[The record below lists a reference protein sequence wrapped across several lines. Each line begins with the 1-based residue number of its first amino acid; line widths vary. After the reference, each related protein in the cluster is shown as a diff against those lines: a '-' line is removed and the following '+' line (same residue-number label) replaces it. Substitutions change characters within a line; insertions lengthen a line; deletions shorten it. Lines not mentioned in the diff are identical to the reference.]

1 MSFNGREDEEGEGES
16 ASVQKVQKERQHLP
30 SADLQRDGWQ
40 GCSVC
45 GATLSSSAAPNL
57 LPCLHVVCR
66 SCVTQSNGGNTKEC
80 QVCGQSYSLSEVT
93 DCFIFE
99 DSAPKCGG
107 CEESAL
113 SGWCVQCEEALCSD
127 CVLAHQRVKVTRN
140 HTVIPEE
147 PPSGFTA
154 SLRCASHRQERL
166 KFFCLTC
173 DELTCRDCQLINHRG
188 HSFLLLEEALVS
200 QKEQLQGLLNC
211 IREQRSGV
219 KASLLDVD
227 GRLQNI
233 KESKAAAKK
242 KIINLVHSMR
252 LMMLVRGR
260 QLFKE
265 VEDLYEEEEK
275 SLMEMKTTLRSLENR
290 QEHITAFIQKILST
304 EGQCILL
311 HKKQIRKRV
320 EVLLSQKT
328 CQCETVLHPLLLLN
342 QDLFKM
348 CKTFGSVK
356 ASRVPFISAGGNK
369 NSSNLNEALTEDDG
383 SSGLNFKSVAIPQL
397 LAHSQSSTAPEQ
409 SLSEEFVCD
418 SLKPAQPSQVLSDS
432 ALPLAITSDHVQSKA
447 PSVSCAGAPSV
458 STPVQAPESVPAHT
472 SLTLPQSASSRA
484 VCFQPSQSRQV
495 VRSLSHPHPFPSPS
509 QPQSRSAIPGQSVL
523 KNVVWVPPPQRK
535 NKNYV
540 SVQPLSSRP
549 GNVPAIASHLSFTS
563 SMAHHSASLHTATSQ
578 SFKPNDTVTTQSPS
592 ITLNRPGSHSVPS
605 LSTLAPSAH
614 SGQGVPNPQPNILSH
629 HTQQGLPLSQSV
641 SVLSVPSQALHPHW
655 PPLAVPAT
663 GRLPVCQAPPTPQTV
678 ILQHGQPVAVPS
690 SPLVF
695 TILKD
700 KNTFH
705 SFTPIPTVNQT
716 SVVTYTPQPTVLLTA
731 PVSVPTVAVAAT
743 CSIPNVPTARMS
755 MENEKSSYPVSSKV
769 SCPPLPIPPNI
780 SVLPGS
786 SNTVSS
792 KPPHHAAQKPCASNN
807 PDRSE
812 CATQST
818 QKPQCEL
825 PVQAPADSVC
835 ERDISTHGR
844 TSPAAEEPDDNLPTS
859 TVSEMDTRELQE
871 QCMSLSPSPDIIS
884 AVPVPECP
892 PNKKSPS
899 LLKSLLES
907 TSTSEQRSSDT
918 PTSLLQLSEK
928 TDAPASNLDVVP
940 TEDALFAS
948 DSERISPPNVT
959 QGDDDDDDDDAD
971 DEDEETDI
979 SDSELMEQ
987 DDSATTS
994 EKVPELTEAYNKSL
1008 CVSLLRLPISFPASG
1023 SELPQFHIVSSGQT
1037 DEILLQEIQG
1047 GQSGQRWLRIPA
1059 PPDAVSLSRSST
1071 PDGPQLNDLLD
1082 CAVCL
1087 SAGATLICAECGRSF
1102 HADCHVPPVLVRPI
1116 VVWVCS
1122 LCQDVFDDTDPF
1134 SRDRLT
1140 EPYLNVQDQRRC
1152 EQLLLTLMCEEHSYL
1167 LYKAT
1172 KRTAGSV
1179 EFDFIRGRLLGKQT
1193 PPYRSAAELVSDLW
1207 ALFDILSAN
1216 SKRRDSVIKL
1226 QNSFQ
1231 ERLDVA
1237 FSKSLHVSLLRP
1249 PGSEGQKRAP
1259 ETELEKDKANNTL
1272 KRMREFLAANSATV
1286 SKKPRPERSTENSP
1300 ISQVNED

>member
-1 MSFNGREDEEGEGES
+1 MVFSGREGGEGES
-16 ASVQKVQKERQHLP
+16 VNVQAVQEERQQLP
-30 SADLQRDGWQ
+30 CADLQTQGWEA
-40 GCSVC
+40 CSVC
-45 GATLSSSAAPNL
+45 GATLSSGAAPKL

-66 SCVTQSNGGNTKEC
+66 SCVTQNNGGNTKDC
-80 QVCGQSYSLSEVT
+80 QVCGQSFSLSEVT

-140 HTVIPEE
+140 HTVIPEV

-154 SLRCASHRQERL
+154 SLHCASHRQERL

-188 HSFLLLEEALVS
+188 HSFLLLVEALVS
-200 QKEQLQGLLNC
+200 QKEQLQGLLNR

-233 KESKAAAKK
+233 QESKAAAKK
-242 KIINLVHSMR
+242 KIISLVHNMR
-252 LMMLVRGR
+252 SMMLLRGR

-265 VEDLYEEEEK
+265 VEGLYKEEEK
-275 SLMEMKTTLRSLENR
+275 SLMEMKTTLRCLENR
-290 QEHITAFIQKILST
+290 QEHITAFIQKVLGT

-311 HKKQIRKRV
+311 HKKQIRKRA

-328 CQCETVLHPLLLLN
+328 CQCETILHPLLFLN
-342 QDLFKM
+342 NDLYKM

-356 ASRVPFISAGGNK
+356 ASRVPFTSARENK
-369 NSSNLNEALTEDDG
+369 NNINLKEAPNENDC
-383 SSGLNFKSVAIPQL
+383 SSGLNFKSVAVPQL
-397 LAHSQSSTAPEQ
+397 LAHSQSNSAPEQ
-409 SLSEEFVCD
+409 SLSKVFVCD

-432 ALPLAITSDHVQSKA
+432 VLPLAVTSDHVQSKA
-447 PSVSCAGAPSV
+447 PSVSCTYAPSV
-458 STPVQAPESVPAHT
+458 STLVQAPKSVPAH
-472 SLTLPQSASSRA
+472 SRLTLPQSTSSRA
-484 VCFQPSQSRQV
+484 VCLLPSQSREV
-495 VRSLSHPHPFPSPS
+495 VRSLSHHNPLDSPS
-509 QPQSRSAIPGQSVL
+509 QPQSLSAIPDQPVC
-523 KNVVWVPPPQRK
+523 KNAVWFPPLQGK
-535 NKNYV
+535 KKHSM
-540 SVQPLSSRP
+540 SVQPLSSLP
-549 GNVPAIASHLSFTS
+549 GNVPSTASHLSFTS
-563 SMAHHSASLHTATSQ
+563 SMAHHSASLHNATSQ
-578 SFKPNDTVTTQSPS
+578 YFKPSNTVTTQSPS
-592 ITLNRPGSHSVPS
+592 LTRSLPGSQSVPS
-605 LSTLAPSAH
+605 LSTLAPPAL
-614 SGQGVPNPQPNILSH
+614 SGQGVPNPQPNTLSH
-629 HTQQGLPLSQSV
+629 HTQQSLPLSQYI
-641 SVLSVPSQALHPHW
+641 SVPSQALHPHW

-663 GRLPVCQAPPTPQTV
+663 GPLSVCQAPPNPQTV

-690 SPLVF
+690 SPIVF
-695 TILKD
+695 TILKN

-705 SFTPIPTVNQT
+705 PFSPFPAENQT
-716 SVVTYTPQPTVLLTA
+716 SVVTYTQQPTVLLTA
-731 PVSVPTVAVAAT
+731 PVSVPTLAAT
-743 CSIPNVPTARMS
+743 CIVPNAPTAS
-755 MENEKSSYPVSSKV
+755 TSTENEKSLHPVSSKV
-769 SCPPLPIPPNI
+769 SCSPLPSLPNI

-786 SNTVSS
+786 GNTVSS
-792 KPPHHAAQKPCASNN
+792 KALHHAAQKPCVSNN
-807 PDRSE
+807 PDQSE
-812 CATQST
+812 HATQPT

-844 TSPAAEEPDDNLPTS
+844 VSPAVEEQDDNLPTS
-859 TVSEMDTRELQE
+859 TVSETDTRELQE
-871 QCMSLSPSPDIIS
+871 QCMPLSTSPDLIS
-884 AVPVPECP
+884 AVPVPECL
-892 PNKKSPS
+892 PNKKSLG

-907 TSTSEQRSSDT
+907 TSTSEHQSSDT
-918 PTSLLQLSEK
+918 PTSLLQLSQQIC
-928 TDAPASNLDVVP
+928 APASNSDDVP
-940 TEDALFAS
+940 TEDALFTS
-948 DSERISPPNVT
+948 DSEYVSPPNVT
-959 QGDDDDDDDDAD
+959 D

-979 SDSELMEQ
+979 SDSELMKQ
-987 DDSATTS
+987 DNLATKS
-994 EKVPELTEAYNKSL
+994 EKGPELTEAYNKSL
-1008 CVSLLRLPISFPASG
+1008 CVSLLRLPISFSASG
-1023 SELPQFHIVSSGQT
+1023 SDLPQFHIVSSGQT
-1037 DEILLQEIQG
+1037 DEILLQEIQE
-1047 GQSGQRWLRIPA
+1047 GQSGQICFRIPA

-1102 HADCHVPPVLVRPI
+1102 HTDCHVPPVLVRPI

-1134 SRDRLT
+1134 SCDRLT
-1140 EPYLNVQDQRRC
+1140 EPYLNLQDQRRC

-1172 KRTAGSV
+1172 KRTARSV

-1207 ALFDILSAN
+1207 ALFDILLAN
-1216 SKRRDSVIKL
+1216 SKRRDFVIKL

-1237 FSKSLHVSLLRP
+1237 FSKSLHASLLRP
-1249 PGSEGQKRAP
+1249 PGSEEQKRAP
-1259 ETELEKDKANNTL
+1259 ESELEKDKAKSTL
-1272 KRMREFLAANSATV
+1272 KRMREFLAASSATV
-1286 SKKPRPERSTENSP
+1286 SKKLCPEKSTENSP
-1300 ISQVNED
+1300 VSQVKED

>member
-1 MSFNGREDEEGEGES
+1 MVFSGREGGEGEGES
-16 ASVQKVQKERQHLP
+16 VNVQVVQKDRRQLP
-30 SADLQRDGWQ
+30 CADLQREGWDA
-40 GCSVC
+40 CSVC
-45 GATLSSSAAPNL
+45 GATLSCSAAPKL

-66 SCVTQSNGGNTKEC
+66 SCVTQNNGGNAKEC
-80 QVCGQSYSLSEVT
+80 QVCGQSFSLSEVT

-140 HTVIPEE
+140 HTVIPEV

-188 HSFLLLEEALVS
+188 HSFLLLVEALVS
-200 QKEQLQGLLNC
+200 QKEQLQGLLNR

-219 KASLLDVD
+219 KASLLDAD

-233 KESKAAAKK
+233 QESKVAAKK

-265 VEDLYEEEEK
+265 VEDLYKEEEK
-275 SLMEMKTTLRSLENR
+275 RLMEMKTTLRSLENR

-311 HKKQIRKRV
+311 HKKQIRKRA

-328 CQCETVLHPLLLLN
+328 CQCETILHPLLFLN

-356 ASRVPFISAGGNK
+356 ASRVPFMSAGGNK
-369 NSSNLNEALTEDDG
+369 NNSNLNEAPNENDC
-383 SSGLNFKSVAIPQL
+383 SSGLNFKSVVVPQL
-397 LAHSQSSTAPEQ
+397 LAHSQSNTAPEQ

-418 SLKPAQPSQVLSDS
+418 SLKPAQSSQVLSDS
-432 ALPLAITSDHVQSKA
+432 VLSLAITSDHVQSKA
-447 PSVSCAGAPSV
+447 PSVSCTRAPSV
-458 STPVQAPESVPAHT
+458 STPVQAPKSVPAHS
-472 SLTLPQSASSRA
+472 SLTLAQSTSSRA
-484 VCFQPSQSRQV
+484 VCLRPSQSREV
-495 VRSLSHPHPFPSPS
+495 VRNLSPHNPLDSPS
-509 QPQSRSAIPGQSVL
+509 QPQSLSAIPGQSVL
-523 KNVVWVPPPQRK
+523 KNFWVPSLHGK
-535 NKNYV
+535 KKHSM
-540 SVQPLSSRP
+540 SVQPLSSWP
-549 GNVPAIASHLSFTS
+549 GNVPSIASHLSFTS
-563 SMAHHSASLHTATSQ
+563 SMAHHSASLHAATSQ
-578 SFKPNDTVTTQSPS
+578 SFKPSDTVTTQSPS
-592 ITLNRPGSHSVPS
+592 LTLNHPGSHSVAS
-605 LSTLAPSAH
+605 LSTLAPSAL
-614 SGQGVPNPQPNILSH
+614 SGQGVLNPQPNALSH
-629 HTQQGLPLSQSV
+629 HTQQSLHSSQYV
-641 SVLSVPSQALHPHW
+641 SVPSQALHPHW
-655 PPLAVPAT
+655 PRLAVPAT
-663 GRLPVCQAPPTPQTV
+663 GPLSVCQAPPTPQTI
-678 ILQHGQPVAVPS
+678 ILQPGQPVAVPS
-690 SPLVF
+690 SPLLF
-695 TILKD
+695 TVLKD
-700 KNTFH
+700 KNTFQP
-705 SFTPIPTVNQT
+705 FTPIPAVNQT
-716 SVVTYTPQPTVLLTA
+716 SVITYTHQPTVLLTA
-731 PVSVPTVAVAAT
+731 PVSVPTVAVT
-743 CSIPNVPTARMS
+743 CSVPNIPTAS
-755 MENEKSSYPVSSKV
+755 TSTENEKSLYPVSSKV
-769 SCPPLPIPPNI
+769 SCPTLPSLPNI
-780 SVLPGS
+780 PVLPGS
-786 SNTVSS
+786 DNTVSS
-792 KPPHHAAQKPCASNN
+792 KATHHAAQKPCASNN
-807 PDRSE
+807 PDQNE
-812 CATQST
+812 CATRPT
-818 QKPQCEL
+818 QKRQCEL

-835 ERDISTHGR
+835 ERNISTHGR
-844 TSPAAEEPDDNLPTS
+844 VSCAVEEPDDNLPTS
-859 TVSEMDTRELQE
+859 TVSETDTRELQE
-871 QCMSLSPSPDIIS
+871 QCMPLSTSPDLIS

-892 PNKKSPS
+892 PNKKSLG

-907 TSTSEQRSSDT
+907 TSTSEHQSSDT
-918 PTSLLQLSEK
+918 PASLLQLSEQ
-928 TDAPASNLDVVP
+928 TDAPASNSDNVP
-940 TEDALFAS
+940 TEDALLIS
-948 DSERISPPNVT
+948 DSEYVSPPNVM
-959 QGDDDDDDDDAD
+959 D

-987 DDSATTS
+987 DSSATKS
-994 EKVPELTEAYNKSL
+994 EKGPELTEAYNKSL
-1008 CVSLLRLPISFPASG
+1008 CVSLLRLPISFSASG
-1023 SELPQFHIVSSGQT
+1023 SDLPQFHIVSSGQT
-1037 DEILLQEIQG
+1037 DEILLQEIQE
-1047 GQSGQRWLRIPA
+1047 GQSGQICFRIPA

-1071 PDGPQLNDLLD
+1071 PDSPQLNDLLD

-1102 HADCHVPPVLVRPI
+1102 HTDCHVPPVLVRPI

-1134 SRDRLT
+1134 SCDRLT
-1140 EPYLNVQDQRRC
+1140 EPYLNLQDQRRC

-1172 KRTAGSV
+1172 KHTARSV
-1179 EFDFIRGRLLGKQT
+1179 EFDFIRGRLLGKRT

-1207 ALFDILSAN
+1207 ALFDILLAN

-1237 FSKSLHVSLLRP
+1237 FSKSIHASLLRP
-1249 PGSEGQKRAP
+1249 PGSEEQKRAP
-1259 ETELEKDKANNTL
+1259 ESELEKDKAKSTL

-1286 SKKPRPERSTENSP
+1286 SKKPCPESSTESSP
-1300 ISQVNED
+1300 VSQVKED

>member
-1 MSFNGREDEEGEGES
+1 MVFGGGEEGAGEGEGES
-16 ASVQKVQKERQHLP
+16 VNVQTVEKERQQLP
-30 SADLQRDGWQ
+30 CADLQREGWEA
-40 GCSVC
+40 CSVC
-45 GATLSSSAAPNL
+45 AATLGSSAAPKL

-66 SCVTQSNGGNTKEC
+66 SCVTQNNGGNAREC
-80 QVCGQSYSLSEVT
+80 QVCGQSFSLSEVT

-99 DSAPKCGG
+99 DSVPKCGG

-140 HTVIPEE
+140 HTVIPEV

-154 SLRCASHRQERL
+154 SLHCASHRQERL

-188 HSFLLLEEALVS
+188 HSFLLLVEALVS
-200 QKEQLQGLLNC
+200 QKEQLQGLLNR

-233 KESKAAAKK
+233 QESKAAAKK

-311 HKKQIRKRV
+311 HKKQIRKWA

-356 ASRVPFISAGGNK
+356 ASRVPFTSAGGNQ
-369 NSSNLNEALTEDDG
+369 NNNNLNEAPNKKDC
-383 SSGLNFKSVAIPQL
+383 SSGLNFKSVAVPQL
-397 LAHSQSSTAPEQ
+397 LAHSQSTTAPEQ
-409 SLSEEFVCD
+409 SLSEESVCD
-418 SLKPAQPSQVLSDS
+418 SLKSAQPSQVLSDS
-432 ALPLAITSDHVQSKA
+432 VLPLAVTSDHVQSKA
-447 PSVSCAGAPSV
+447 PSVSCTCAPSV
-458 STPVQAPESVPAHT
+458 STPVQATKSVPAHS
-472 SLTLPQSASSRA
+472 SLTLPQSASSQA
-484 VCFQPSQSRQV
+484 VCFQPSQSREV
-495 VRSLSHPHPFPSPS
+495 VRSLSHQNPLDSPS
-509 QPQSRSAIPGQSVL
+509 QPQSHSAIPGQSVL
-523 KNVVWVPPPQRK
+523 KNVVWFPPLPGEK
-535 NKNYV
+535 KHSM
-540 SVQPLSSRP
+540 SVQPLSSWP

-563 SMAHHSASLHTATSQ
+563 SMAHHSASLHNATS
-578 SFKPNDTVTTQSPS
+578 SDTVTTQSPS
-592 ITLNRPGSHSVPS
+592 LTLNHPGSHSVPS
-605 LSTLAPSAH
+605 LSTLAPSAL
-614 SGQGVPNPQPNILSH
+614 SGQGVPNPQPNTLSH
-629 HTQQGLPLSQSV
+629 RTQQSLPLSGYV
-641 SVLSVPSQALHPHW
+641 SVPSQALHPHR
-655 PPLAVPAT
+655 PPLSVPAT
-663 GRLPVCQAPPTPQTV
+663 GLLPVCQAPSTPQTV

-690 SPLVF
+690 SPLVLK
-695 TILKD
+695 ILKD

-705 SFTPIPTVNQT
+705 PFTPISTVNQT
-716 SVVTYTPQPTVLLTA
+716 SFITYTTQPTVLLTA
-731 PVSVPTVAVAAT
+731 PVRVPTVAVAAT
-743 CSIPNVPTARMS
+743 CSVPNVPTAS
-755 MENEKSSYPVSSKV
+755 TSTENEKSLYPVSSKV
-769 SCPPLPIPPNI
+769 SCPPLPSLPNI
-780 SVLPGS
+780 SVLPLPGS
-786 SNTVSS
+786 GNTVSS
-792 KPPHHAAQKPCASNN
+792 KALHHAAQKPCASNS
-807 PDRSE
+807 PDQSE
-812 CATQST
+812 SATQPT

-835 ERDISTHGR
+835 ERDVGTHGR
-844 TSPAAEEPDDNLPTS
+844 VSPAVEEPDDNLPTS
-859 TVSEMDTRELQE
+859 TVSETDTKELQE
-871 QCMSLSPSPDIIS
+871 QCMPFSTSPGLIS

-892 PNKKSPS
+892 PNQKSLG
-899 LLKSLLES
+899 LLKLLLES
-907 TSTSEQRSSDT
+907 TSTSEHQSSDT
-918 PTSLLQLSEK
+918 PTSLLQLSEQ
-928 TDAPASNLDVVP
+928 TDAPASNTDDVP
-940 TEDALFAS
+940 TEDALPTS
-948 DSERISPPNVT
+948 DSEYISPPNVT
-959 QGDDDDDDDDAD
+959 D

-979 SDSELMEQ
+979 SDSELVEQ
-987 DDSATTS
+987 DNSATKS
-994 EKVPELTEAYNKSL
+994 EQGLELTEAYNKSL
-1008 CVSLLRLPISFPASG
+1008 CVSLLRLPISFSASG
-1023 SELPQFHIVSSGQT
+1023 SDLPQFHIVSSGQT
-1037 DEILLQEIQG
+1037 DEIQLQEIQV
-1047 GQSGQRWLRIPA
+1047 GQSGQIWLKIPA
-1059 PPDAVSLSRSST
+1059 PPDTVSLSRSST

-1102 HADCHVPPVLVRPI
+1102 HTDCHVPPILVRPI

-1134 SRDRLT
+1134 SRDRLI
-1140 EPYLNVQDQRRC
+1140 EPYLNLQDQRRC
-1152 EQLLLTLMCEEHSYL
+1152 EQLLLTLMCEEHRYL
-1167 LYKAT
+1167 LYKTT
-1172 KRTAGSV
+1172 KRAAGSV

-1207 ALFDILSAN
+1207 ALFDILLAN
-1216 SKRRDSVIKL
+1216 SKRRDLVIKL

-1231 ERLDVA
+1231 ESLNVA
-1237 FSKSLHVSLLRP
+1237 FSKSLHASLLRP
-1249 PGSEGQKRAP
+1249 PGSEEQKRAP
-1259 ETELEKDKANNTL
+1259 ETELEKKKAKSTL

-1286 SKKPRPERSTENSP
+1286 SKKPRLQRSTENSSV
-1300 ISQVNED
+1300 SQVKED